1 METCPEAYTLKNQ
14 GFFVVVMVL
23 YSTTKA
29 SLVLQWFFSGS
40 LGWLMCSMAP
50 LMVLHSTI

>member
-1 METCPEAYTLKNQ
+1 MASIRLYIVFKVCPFYRWNPMETCPEAYTLKNQ

-29 SLVLQWFFSGS
+29 SLVLWG
-40 LGWLMCSMAP
+40 G
-50 LMVLHSTI
+50 